1 MQNNIIENLKDLF
14 KYSSENVVITDYD
27 FNILWSNKSEDY
39 FLFGGKSCRELFQ
52 NEQLPLKSGEYNV
65 KQNGLTF
72 ACRIINYP
80 DCENGIYVIQTDEED
95 IMFSFIKCH
104 GIQEFFI
111 NQAGA
116 VRQAIT
122 GITLSSS
129 SLHKALEEAD
139 LYSDQKYLDIIM
151 GNCYKLLK
159 TVANTTE
166 SIRYTDGS
174 IIIKKIDVSTVLKE
188 FTKKCSE
195 ILERNIEIR
204 TEVQED
210 LYIKADMERFVSCL
224 LSLAVLVNGKNPE
237 NNIILFNA
245 EKIGRFVSIT
255 VKADRSGFDG
265 SSRVFTRTSEL
276 YEEDAVDSDLFV
288 VSRFCRT
295 FNGTLFVSGS
305 SDDLRCF
312 SLKFPYCDDV
322 EPIAE
327 LSSTVRPY
335 PEDKF
340 TNYHIK
346 LSEIAD
352 VFYY

>member
-1 MQNNIIENLKDLF
+1 
-14 KYSSENVVITDYD
+14 
-27 FNILWSNKSEDY
+27 
-39 FLFGGKSCRELFQ
+39 
-52 NEQLPLKSGEYNV
+52 
-65 KQNGLTF
+65 
-72 ACRIINYP
+72 
-80 DCENGIYVIQTDEED
+80 
-95 IMFSFIKCH
+95 MFSFIKCH

-166 SIRYTDGS
+166 LIRYTDGS

-237 NNIILFNA
+237 NNIILF
-245 EKIGRFVSIT
+245 
-255 VKADRSGFDG
+255 
-265 SSRVFTRTSEL
+265 
-276 YEEDAVDSDLFV
+276 
-288 VSRFCRT
+288 
-295 FNGTLFVSGS
+295 
-305 SDDLRCF
+305 
-312 SLKFPYCDDV
+312 
-322 EPIAE
+322 
-327 LSSTVRPY
+327 
-335 PEDKF
+335 
-340 TNYHIK
+340 
-346 LSEIAD
+346 
-352 VFYY
+352 